1 MYKDNGGG
9 LVRPDKVASPAS
21 GATVLMGFFWLGW
34 LIPGVNPVSALISII
49 FLVIFLIR
57 VHQCIYELMQ
67 SFAHLSFTDFHQ
79 QSIFQGVLGD
89 LANLFEILLHHL
101 DLFRA
106 GDYGG
111 VVSDPGW

>member
-21 GATVLMGFFWLGW
+21 GAMVLIGLFWFGLFVAG
-34 LIPGVNPVSALISII
+34 LKPVSALILII

-57 VHQCIYELMQ
+57 IHQRVYELMQ
-67 SFAHLSFTDFHQ
+67 CFAHLRLADFHQ
-79 QSIFQGVLGD
+79 QAIFQRILGN
-89 LANLFEILLHHL
+89 LANLFEILFHHL

-106 GDYGG
+106 GNDSG
-111 VVSDPGW
+111 VVTDPGW